1 MDRMHRFFL
10 LLPLAL
16 AACSPALNWRD
27 VRFEGAPVAA
37 MLPCKPDRTVRDVPL
52 GGPPVPLHV
61 MGCEAAGAT
70 FAVMTA
76 RLDNAGAA
84 NAALAGWKT
93 VTLTNMQ
100 ASAAS
105 VREVAFQPPGSLP
118 MPQSV
123 RVAATGQRA
132 DGSRV
137 AAQAVWLAQAS
148 DRGVQLVH
156 AVVYA
161 AGEAAVP
168 ETMAEPLF
176 TGLRLA
182 GQP

>member
-1 MDRMHRFFL
+1 MGRMRRL
-10 LLPLAL
+10 LPILPLAL

-27 VRFEGAPVAA
+27 VRFDAAPVAA
-37 MLPCKPDRTVRDVPL
+37 MLPCKPDRTVREVPL
-52 GGPPVPLHV
+52 GGPPVPLHA

-70 FAVMTA
+70 FAIMTA
-76 RLDNAGAA
+76 RLDDAAAAG
-84 NAALAGWKT
+84 AALAGWKT

-118 MPQSV
+118 LPQSV
-123 RVAATGQRA
+123 RVTASGQRA

-148 DRGVQLVH
+148 GRGVQLVH

-161 AGEAAVP
+161 SGEAAVP

-176 TGLRLA
+176 TGLRPA